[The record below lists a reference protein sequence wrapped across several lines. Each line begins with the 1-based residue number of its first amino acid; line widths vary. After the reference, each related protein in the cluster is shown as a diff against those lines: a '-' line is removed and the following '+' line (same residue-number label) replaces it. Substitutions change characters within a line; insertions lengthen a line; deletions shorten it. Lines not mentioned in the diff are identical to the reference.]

1 MSSETNFEQ
10 TPPLDVPLRFF
21 VTSAFF
27 GIAAGLLFIFAG
39 DGLVTRQSSVS
50 LALTHL
56 MTVGFML
63 QVMTGALLQLMPVAA
78 GVVMWRPRVIATWV
92 HILASLGGIA
102 LVIAFLDGRSTFY
115 VAAGSLL
122 ALATLPFGSLLLTP
136 LVRTSATGDM
146 LNAMRAAGVAL
157 MLTVCF
163 GLILAASRAG
173 LLPVDWLVWMSL
185 HIRLGWLG
193 WGLLLLTG
201 VSYQVVP
208 MFQLTPPYPALF
220 RKCFLPGV
228 LVLLVIG
235 AFAVKW
241 PVLEPFVAVL
251 ESMAVMLFA
260 GVTLDV
266 QRRRRRNRSDT
277 SFYFWRVALVAMLL
291 AALLRLGGVIF
302 VLPPMA
308 EVSLGILVLVGGFAS
323 VMIGMLY
330 KIVPFLVWLHLQRQ
344 GIKPL
349 LMHEVIS
356 AKASRRHLWVH
367 ILALL
372 LCVVTPWWTSLSPL
386 AGSVLALGF
395 SVLLFNVTRALIRFR
410 LSIGNSRV
418 PDSEAC
424 SIQSS

>member
-1 MSSETNFEQ
+1 MSFETDFEQ

-21 VTSAFF
+21 LTSAFF

-39 DGLVTRQSSVS
+39 DGLVTRQSGIS

-102 LVIAFLDGRSTFY
+102 LVVAFLEGSSAFFV
-115 VAAGSLL
+115 VAGCLL
-122 ALATLPFGSLLLTP
+122 ALATLPFGTLLLTP

-146 LNAMRAAGVAL
+146 LNAMRVAGVTL
-157 MLTVCF
+157 MLTVCV
-163 GLILAASRAG
+163 GLILAAVHG
-173 LLPVDWLVWMSL
+173 GFLPADWLRWTSL

-193 WGLLLLTG
+193 WGLLLLAG

-208 MFQLTPPYPALF
+208 MFQLTPAYPAVF
-220 RKCFLPGV
+220 RKYFLPAV
-228 LVLLVIG
+228 LMLLVAG

-241 PVLEPFVAVL
+241 LVLGSVVAVL
-251 ESMAVMLFA
+251 ESMAVVLFA
-260 GVTLDV
+260 GVTLDI

-277 SFYFWRVALVAMLL
+277 SFHFWRIALVGMVL
-291 AALLRLGGVIF
+291 AALLQIAGVVW

-308 EVSLGILVLVGGFAS
+308 EVSLGILVLVGAFAS

-356 AKASRRHLWVH
+356 AKASQHHLWIHV
-367 ILALL
+367 LAVL
-372 LCVVTPWWTSLSPL
+372 LCVVTPWWIDLSPI

-395 SVLLFNVTRALIRFR
+395 SMLLFNVARALIRYR
-410 LSIGNSRV
+410 LSVRHSVVSGC
-418 PDSEAC
+418 DAC
-424 SIQSS
+424 PAQSG

>member
-1 MSSETNFEQ
+1 MSFETNFEQ
-10 TPPLDVPLRFF
+10 TPSLDVPLRFF

-39 DGLVTRQSSVS
+39 DGLVTRQSGIS

-92 HILASLGGIA
+92 HILATLGGIV
-102 LVIAFLDGRSTFY
+102 LVIAFLDGGSIFF
-115 VAAGSLL
+115 VVAGSLL
-122 ALATLPFGSLLLTP
+122 ALATLPFGTLLLTP

-157 MLTVCF
+157 MLTVCV
-163 GLILAASRAG
+163 GLVLAAVHGG
-173 LLPVDWLVWMSL
+173 LLPADWLRWTSL

-193 WGLLLLTG
+193 WGLLLLAG

-208 MFQLTPPYPALF
+208 MFQLTPAYPALF
-220 RKCFLPGV
+220 RKYFLPGV
-228 LVLLVIG
+228 LVLLVFG
-235 AFAVKW
+235 VFAVKW
-241 PVLEPFVAVL
+241 PVLGPVVAVL

-277 SFYFWRVALVAMLL
+277 SFLFWRIALVAMLL
-291 AALLRLGGVIF
+291 AALLQIGGVIF

-308 EVSLGILVLVGGFAS
+308 EVSLGILVLLGAFAS

-330 KIVPFLVWLHLQRQ
+330 KIVPFLIWLHLQRK

-356 AKASRRHLWVH
+356 AKASQRHLWVH
-367 ILALL
+367 MLALL
-372 LCVVTPWWTSLSPL
+372 LCGVTPWWSSLSPL
-386 AGSVLALGF
+386 AGSVLTLGF
-395 SVLLFNVTRALIRFR
+395 SVLLFNMARALIRFR
-410 LSIGNSRV
+410 LSVRNSV
-418 PDSEAC
+418 VSGSDAC
-424 SIQSS
+424 PAESG